1 MNSPIE
7 RFISAHEHYAALDRR
22 RAGCRSPQEREILH
36 IEILKAYL
44 DVQQHARIITGIQP
58 AEGMEFARAN

>member
-1 MNSPIE
+1 MDSAIQ
-7 RFISAHEHYAALDRR
+7 RFIVAHEHYLQLDRLR
-22 RAGCRSPQEREILH
+22 TDCHSPQERELMH

-44 DVQQHARIITGIQP
+44 AVQYYAMIITGMQS